1 MVTQGTVMKPGTSES
16 VAMWGL
22 VSSKL
27 NGLRYR
33 CMIVVDAFCVFSLN
47 AGIVNS
53 DLRLSR
59 KLDFCK

>member
-1 MVTQGTVMKPGTSES
+1 MKPGTSES

-27 NGLRYR
+27 NGLKYR
-33 CMIVVDAFCVFSLN
+33 CMFIVDAFCVFSLY